1 MTLLRGKGTGLE
13 ITLAGRD
20 AAATLEE
27 LATILHARPGF
38 YRGTDA
44 TLACGDQA
52 PSDALLAAAGE
63 LLNEAGIVLRALSGG
78 PAVSPAAAA
87 RGLAFVPAR
96 SSPDGELE
104 RRRALRPKR
113 EVALSEAARSLIADF
128 AGARSD
134 IASRRRRGEPSVP
147 RVVAP
152 VRGPTGEAPLS
163 LVESPATRYHVGT
176 LRGGQSLH
184 QLGNLVVVGD
194 VNPGAELVATGDI
207 LVFGRLAGV
216 AHAGAQ
222 GDAGAVVLALDLAAT
237 QLRIATSIAA
247 DAPPAKR
254 SPQPEVAIVR
264 EAQIMIIPYDR
275 WEPSREEADQ

>member
-1 MTLLRGKGTGLE
+1 
-13 ITLAGRD
+13 
-20 AAATLEE
+20 
-27 LATILHARPGF
+27 
-38 YRGTDA
+38 
-44 TLACGDQA
+44 
-52 PSDALLAAAGE
+52 
-63 LLNEAGIVLRALSGG
+63 
-78 PAVSPAAAA
+78 
-87 RGLAFVPAR
+87 
-96 SSPDGELE
+96 
-104 RRRALRPKR
+104 
-113 EVALSEAARSLIADF
+113 
-128 AGARSD
+128 
-134 IASRRRRGEPSVP
+134 
-147 RVVAP
+147 
-152 VRGPTGEAPLS
+152 
-163 LVESPATRYHVGT
+163 VESPATRYHVGT